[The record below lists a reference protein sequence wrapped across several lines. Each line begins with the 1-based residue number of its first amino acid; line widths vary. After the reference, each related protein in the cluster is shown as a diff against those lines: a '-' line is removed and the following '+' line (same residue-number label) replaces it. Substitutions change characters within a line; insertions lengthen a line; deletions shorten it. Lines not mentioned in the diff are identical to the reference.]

1 MVQVNVLQEGYNNVE
16 VYWQE
21 NAWTDISFSL
31 KWIEKILSKAVTDLE
46 CVVLYLV
53 NLTAQETDVSKEKV
67 ASQNWEPTYEQ
78 VRRHCLEKNRAV

>member
-1 MVQVNVLQEGYNNVE
+1 MEQVNVLQEGYNNVE
-16 VYWQE
+16 PYWQE
-21 NAWTDISFSL
+21 NALTDISFSL

-46 CVVLYLV
+46 CAVLYLV

-78 VRRHCLEKNRAV
+78 VRRHCLEKNQAV

>member
-1 MVQVNVLQEGYNNVE
+1 M
-16 VYWQE
+16 
-21 NAWTDISFSL
+21 TDISFSL

-53 NLTAQETDVSKEKV
+53 NLTAQETNVSKEKV

-78 VRRHCLEKNRAV
+78 VRRHCLEKNQAV

>member
-1 MVQVNVLQEGYNNVE
+1 MEQVNVLQEGYNNVE
-16 VYWQE
+16 LYWQE
-21 NAWTDISFSL
+21 NALTDISFSL

-53 NLTAQETDVSKEKV
+53 NLTAQEADVSKEKV

-78 VRRHCLEKNRAV
+78 VRRHCLEKNQAV